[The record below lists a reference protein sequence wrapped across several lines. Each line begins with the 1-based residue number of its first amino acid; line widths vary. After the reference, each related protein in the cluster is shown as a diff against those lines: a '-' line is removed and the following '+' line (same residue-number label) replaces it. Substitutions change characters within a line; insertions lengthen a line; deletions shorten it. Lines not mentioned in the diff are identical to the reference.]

1 MTSSVFKVTNQPDIV
16 IDIPDYVS
24 NIYVQFSSGTDSSM
38 MLYLICLTLEKYKRY
53 DVKVIAGHGCQTDL
67 TPSSEYAAKGMFS
80 AIKEDFPNIDLDLYL
95 FWFRAG
101 NESKS
106 DPIDYYEQK
115 CMNENNSQMF
125 WCGINRNP
133 PMELKE
139 QVFVSHNGK
148 PGKQLGVRPER
159 DMNVLSKKQTYA
171 QWEERGLIVAKPIMY
186 IHKKGIAE
194 LYSRYPTMQNKVLPL
209 TESCVKTKLC
219 KKCAGCEEKYWAFGH
234 YDHLETA

>member
-38 MLYLICLTLEKYKRY
+38 MLYLICKTLEEHKRY
-53 DVKVIAGHGCQTDL
+53 DVKVVAGHGCQTDL
-67 TPSSEYAAKGMFS
+67 TPTSEYATRGMFS
-80 AIKEDFPNIDLDLYL
+80 AIKEDFLTLDLNLYV
-95 FWFRAG
+95 FWFKAG

-106 DPIDYYEQK
+106 DPIDYYEHK
-115 CMNENNSQMF
+115 YIKENNSQMF

-133 PMELKE
+133 PIEQKE
-139 QVFVSHNGK
+139 QVFAAHNSK
-148 PGKQLGVRPER
+148 PGKAIKVRPER
-159 DMNVLSKKQTYA
+159 DMDVLSKKQTYA
-171 QWEERGLIVAKPIMY
+171 QWEDRGLIVAKPIMY

-194 LYSRYPTMQNKVLPL
+194 LYSRFPTMQNKVLPL

-234 YDHLETA
+234 YDHLETV